1 MTASIAVEGKGPV
14 RTIRLGRPPINALD
28 AEALEEL
35 AAAADAVSEDAEC
48 KVVVF
53 ASALD
58 GIFCSGGDLK
68 FWRSF
73 PRERAREVT
82 LAGRETFARI
92 ACLQKPTLAAIDGH
106 VIGDGIALALSCDLR
121 FASSRAVFRLPEA
134 AYGFIPGWGTLHHLT
149 RAVGRPR
156 TLDMVLTGRTV
167 DAGTAL
173 AWELVNRL
181 QRAEALAEGLEALVD
196 ALLSMSPAA
205 LSLAKAAL
213 AEGPGVPDGTP
224 ERETAAFLQA
234 WGGEDWDEGIAALLA
249 KRPPR
254 FGLEWPPRAGATSTP
269 DGARG
274 GAYDPHP

>member
-1 MTASIAVEGKGPV
+1 MTASITVEGKGLV
-14 RTIRLGRPPINALD
+14 RTIRLGRPPINTLD

-35 AAAADAVSEDAEC
+35 AAAADAVSADAEC
-48 KVVVF
+48 RVVVL

-58 GIFCSGGDLK
+58 GSFCSGGDLK
-68 FWRSF
+68 FWRNF
-73 PRERAREVT
+73 PRERAREVS
-82 LAGRETFARI
+82 LAGRNAFARI
-92 ACLQKPTLAAIDGH
+92 ARLQKLTLAAIAGP

-121 FASSRAVFRLPEA
+121 FASPRAMFRLPEA
-134 AYGFIPGWGTLHHLT
+134 AYGFIPGWGTLHRLA
-149 RAVGRPR
+149 RAIGRPR

-173 AWELVNRL
+173 AWGLVNRL
-181 QRAEALAEGLEALVD
+181 QPAEAFAEGLEAFVD

-213 AEGPGVPDGTP
+213 AEGPGKPDGTP

-234 WGGEDWDEGIAALLA
+234 WGGEDWGEGIAALLT

-254 FGLEWPPRAGATSTP
+254 FAAPRAFASE
-269 DGARG
+269 RG
-274 GAYDPHP
+274 SS